1 MLALLGG
8 NLLPPGAL
16 PEALQVLSLGTPN
29 GWALVGFGRL
39 ALLRD
44 PASSVVGP
52 FLVLCLIAL
61 GHRRAGHGAG
71 APDGDAVIPIVRVN
85 LRRAI
90 GDRRYLFVA
99 TVFPVLFILVTG
111 LLAGSPK
118 EPVGLVHPSARLL
131 AARGPHRRPQ
141 GPGGARPGAAER
153 RHPAGAGRGR
163 PGRAAVAA
171 GHHSASTS

>member
-1 MLALLGG
+1 MCGLGAFLTSFARTPQEAFAASLVVGLVLALLGG

-52 FLVLCLIAL
+52 FLVLCLIAA
-61 GHRRAGHGAG
+61 RDRWPGHGPG
-71 APDGDAVIPIVRVN
+71 APDGDAVIPIIRVN
-85 LRRAI
+85 LRRAV

-118 EPVGLVHPSARLL
+118 EPIGLVHPSPRLVHL
-131 AARGPHRRPQ
+131 VAQHRRPQ
-141 GPGGARPGAAER
+141 GAD
-153 RHPAGAGRGR
+153 
-163 PGRAAVAA
+163 
-171 GHHSASTS
+171 